1 MMKGIY
7 RSVIFFCL
15 IAFVLLLSAYK
26 SMAQPD
32 IRWLKHQI
40 HTLCLP
46 NRFGRGYVFKGSE
59 NTGKYIQKCFK
70 EMGLKAITA
79 DSNYLQP
86 YLFNVNTFPDTLLL
100 SVNKSLLIP
109 GVDYLIEASSSS
121 FYARHLQVRNINLS
135 NIKDSTQWLQ
145 LKNSWAK
152 KSHKYAYLLQHA
164 DSLCKKLSIPPRKLS
179 YDLPAGCYIIPQHG
193 KLTWTVSTQDV
204 ESTVFYVEDT
214 VLPKRPHTAS
224 VRVHAQ
230 YKREV
235 KNYNVIACV
244 PGTVPDSF
252 IVFSAHYDHLGM
264 MGADALFP
272 GASDNASGTACL
284 LSLASYFAAHPQRYT
299 IVFIAFSGEEAG
311 LLGSQYYVKN
321 PLFPLSNIRFLVNMD
336 IMGDATD
343 GITVVNATEHPKE
356 FSLLQQLNQENNLL
370 PQVRSRGTAANSDHY
385 HFSKAG
391 VQCFFIYSNSGKGY
405 YHDVFDKASTLSL
418 TNVDKVLTLI
428 ITFSAALQH
437 M

>member
-1 MMKGIY
+1 
-7 RSVIFFCL
+7 
-15 IAFVLLLSAYK
+15 
-26 SMAQPD
+26 
-32 IRWLKHQI
+32 
-40 HTLCLP
+40 
-46 NRFGRGYVFKGSE
+46 
-59 NTGKYIQKCFK
+59 
-70 EMGLKAITA
+70 
-79 DSNYLQP
+79 
-86 YLFNVNTFPDTLLL
+86 
-100 SVNKSLLIP
+100 
-109 GVDYLIEASSSS
+109 
-121 FYARHLQVRNINLS
+121 
-135 NIKDSTQWLQ
+135 
-145 LKNSWAK
+145 
-152 KSHKYAYLLQHA
+152 
-164 DSLCKKLSIPPRKLS
+164 
-179 YDLPAGCYIIPQHG
+179 
-193 KLTWTVSTQDV
+193 
-204 ESTVFYVEDT
+204 
-214 VLPKRPHTAS
+214 
-224 VRVHAQ
+224 
-230 YKREV
+230 
-235 KNYNVIACV
+235 
-244 PGTVPDSF
+244 
-252 IVFSAHYDHLGM
+252 M

-356 FSLLQQLNQENNLL
+356 VSLLQQLNQENNLL